1 VVVVRRRHLHD
12 KTTGQLEEIGASY
25 IPVDIA
31 GGTFLEEATVVP
43 KALFLCVE
51 DLSGQQYTHARDA
64 WVSRLP
70 TAGEADL
77 FNLAPDAPVLHVTHT
92 ARAAEGNVLEI
103 SESIWPADRVMFIDE
118 YEIPEH
124 GQAPEA
130 RSDI

>member
-1 VVVVRRRHLHD
+1 MRLDELQQVSPQSS
-12 KTTGQLEEIGASY
+12 TS
-25 IPVDIA
+25 
-31 GGTFLEEATVVP
+31 VP

-70 TAGEADL
+70 TAAEADL
-77 FNLAPDAPVLHVTHT
+77 FNLAPGAPVLHVTHT

-118 YEIPEH
+118 YDIPEH
-124 GQAPEA
+124 GQAPAA
-130 RSDI
+130 RSDV